1 MVEGKFAL
9 FWMPA
14 MGGGQRGAVV
24 ILLPKVNSP
33 AHPNKQTVTASVGF
47 PVVQLVKIPPAVQE
61 IALQFLGQVDHLEKE

>member
-14 MGGGQRGAVV
+14 MGGRRV